1 MDEKTAA
8 LSIMAKMA
16 LCDGNVDAAER
27 SMLADLVGGDAEVDA
42 VLEIAKTTTL
52 EELVA
57 KVESYADRFF
67 VALRAYFV
75 AHADDDFDVKEQ
87 ALFARIVEHMKLT
100 DGDLELIR
108 STEAAM
114 RSAEAPAPDP
124 RFEEL
129 YKQSSFAKL

>member
-27 SMLADLVGGDAEVDA
+27 SMIADLVGEDAEVDA
-42 VLEIAKTTTL
+42 VLEIAKATPL

-57 KVESYADRFF
+57 TVESYADRFF

-87 ALFARIVEHMKLT
+87 ALFARIVENMKLT
-100 DGDLELIR
+100 DEDLELIR
-108 STEAAM
+108 RTEAAM
-114 RSAEAPAPDP
+114 HSDEAPAPDP